1 MLSFRDHS
9 KPWGLESVV
18 IFPFFFFD
26 VCLWFIYIF
35 FWLVW
40 LLVFLGWRCCLRGVL
55 FFIWGWGWWFWIDL
69 GGGGGGFE
77 WRWENHVS
85 YFRYATN
92 DCQNNSYYILI
103 IITWYLLHRSMYEL
117 LIEFVVSS
125 ESHFRKWGKKNEKN
139 TYTCI
144 SIYIW
149 IITTSWSHGVS
160 TILDLFRASLLTFYH
175 EYI

>member
-18 IFPFFFFD
+18 IFPFFD

-35 FWLVW
+35 FWLV
-40 LLVFLGWRCCLRGVL
+40 LLL
-55 FFIWGWGWWFWIDL
+55 FFWGVTLLFKGCFVFYLGVGVVLLNWFGGW
-69 GGGGGGFE
+69 GGGFE

-125 ESHFRKWGKKNEKN
+125 ESHFWKWEKKRKK
-139 TYTCI
+139 Y
-144 SIYIW
+144 IYIY
-149 IITTSWSHGVS
+149 IYMNNYNLLITRCV
-160 TILDLFRASLLTFYH
+160 
-175 EYI
+175 